1 MLHTCVRKF
10 DVMGIVEIF
19 LGTKHPLGLLV
30 SLSLFSFFCYHC
42 PAAWLR
48 NCCFMTFIRGLPIRP
63 QLAWAPFSNVCT
75 LVPFSFSFYF
85 QFPPGITATQAEET
99 KACFVWFLTDL
110 LLCTNSHKV
119 RAVSYNK
126 QVSVCPT
133 NDCVCSHEGSKLESI
148 TLHILLTHKNKIT
161 KSTPSCEASC
171 SYILLYICDF

>member
-63 QLAWAPFSNVCT
+63 QLAWAPFSNVCA

-99 KACFVWFLTDL
+99 TACFVWFLTDL
-110 LLCTNSHKV
+110 LLCTNSHEV
-119 RAVSYNK
+119 RVSYNK
-126 QVSVCPT
+126 QVSVALQMIVCAPMRGVNSNNLSQFIFCPHT
-133 NDCVCSHEGSKLESI
+133 K
-148 TLHILLTHKNKIT
+148 T
-161 KSTPSCEASC
+161 KSQKYS
-171 SYILLYICDF
+171 